1 MPATT
6 SPDSIVYPVPSDPV
20 APLNTVFQDLAE
32 STQDALTSV
41 RNLVEESTV
50 RTADYTIALTDAGKV
65 VPMNKTGAGTLTIP
79 ANVTVP
85 FPVGTVLYVYNM
97 SADLVTVAAAGGVDL
112 RNGGTVAQ
120 YAQVTLRKRATNEWV
135 LVA

>member
-6 SPDSIVYPVPSDPV
+6 SPDSIVYPVPSDAI
-20 APLNTVFQDLAE
+20 APLNAVFQDLAE
-32 STQDALTSV
+32 STQDALVSV
-41 RNLVEESTV
+41 RTLIEETAV
-50 RTADYTIALTDAGKV
+50 RTSDYTIGLADAGKV
-65 VPMNKTGAGTLTIP
+65 VPMNKTGTGTLTIP
-79 ANVTVP
+79 LNVTVP

-97 SADLVTVAAAGGVDL
+97 SADAVTVAAAGGVEL

>member
-32 STQDALTSV
+32 STQDALVSV
-41 RNLVEESTV
+41 RNLVEETTV

-65 VPMNKTGAGTLTIP
+65 VPMNKTGAATLTSP
-79 ANVTVP
+79 LTATVA

-97 SADLVTVAAAGGVDL
+97 SSSDVTVAAAGGVEL
-112 RNGGTVAQ
+112 RNGGDIVQ
-120 YAQVTLRKRATNEWV
+120 YGQVTLRKRATNEWV

>member
-20 APLNTVFQDLAE
+20 APLNAVFQDLAE
-32 STQDALTSV
+32 STQDALVSV
-41 RNLVEESTV
+41 RNIIEETTV
-50 RTADYTIALTDAGKV
+50 RTSDYTLALTDAGKV
-65 VPMNKTGAGTLTIP
+65 VPMNKTGTGTLTIP
-79 ANVTVP
+79 LNVTVA

-97 SADLVTVAAAGGVDL
+97 SSDLVTVSAAGGVDL

-120 YAQVTLRKRATNEWV
+120 YAQVMLRKRDTNEWV